1 LRNFDDH
8 HIPRGKVD
16 VNRSEPFDFS
26 GEKGIHR
33 QTLNPRLRN
42 GAAVAELRGTS
53 GSHIIRATERIGLTG
68 AQGVGKTAVL
78 EALIHG
84 RPHVPGR
91 AGGRLL
97 TDRVGYWPQ
106 HGDILDQHST
116 ALENIQAVA
125 RDVPPDVI
133 RTQLARFLLRANNAN
148 RRVGN
153 IPPDE
158 RFRVALARL
167 LLAGPPPELLVLD
180 EPARCDKRATS
191 RLVAALLSY
200 PGALIVV
207 SNREALLNRLDL
219 DLILV
224 LSGGGALTGSTPK
237 RCGAP
242 IKCSATFP

>member
-1 LRNFDDH
+1 M
-8 HIPRGKVD
+8 
-16 VNRSEPFDFS
+16 NRSESSDIC
-26 GEKGIHR
+26 GEKRIHR
-33 QTLNPRLRN
+33 QTLKSRLRN
-42 GAAVAELRGTS
+42 GAAVAELQGTS

-78 EALIHG
+78 ESLIHG
-84 RPHVPGR
+84 RPHAPGR

-97 TDRVGYWPQ
+97 TDHVGYWPQ
-106 HGDILDQHST
+106 HGDILDRHST

-148 RRVGN
+148 RRVSN

-167 LLAGPPPELLVLD
+167 LLTGPPPELLVLD

-191 RLVAALLSY
+191 RLLAALLSY

-224 LSGGGALTGSTPK
+224 LNDSGALTESTPK
-237 RCGAP
+237 RCSAP
-242 IKCSATFP
+242 NK